1 MLNDDSLEQFATRCA
16 RLYCKRYSCWEQF
29 DDAVGE
35 SCLFLLKLKAKGYW
49 ETLAP
54 RELTRRTVLRL
65 VRWYQDEHKLRSKN
79 RPTIIAIIDDLEDAD
94 DRIERL
100 ERDEENLSMI
110 RRAVNNANCV
120 DCLDVILDVVRGERI
135 EDAARKHK
143 MKSSSLRRIYGRF
156 LFELKKAGNIRGVKI
171 VNAED
176 ATEEEKLSCPLLMTL
191 SNQRSG
197 KR

>member
-1 MLNDDSLEQFATRCA
+1 MTVTDANVFDFAQMCA
-16 RLYCKRYSCWEQF
+16 RVYCKRYSCWEQF

-79 RPTIIAIIDDLEDAD
+79 RPTVIAIIDDLEDAD

-135 EDAARKHK
+135 EDTARKHK
-143 MKSSSLRRIYGRF
+143 MKSSSLRRIYKRF
-156 LFELKKAGNIRGVKI
+156 LFELNKLDRKRGVKI
-171 VNAED
+171 INAED
-176 ATEEEKLSCPLLMTL
+176 ATEDEKKSCPLLMT
-191 SNQRSG
+191 R
-197 KR
+197 